1 MSRPPS
7 PSRTQSP
14 ARPWPPPRA
23 SGQGDGDHDVAD
35 LYRRYGATVLRRAS
49 RFLPA
54 AEAEE
59 LMHEVFLKLLE
70 NPASFRGESSPAT
83 WLYRVTTRLCID
95 RMRVQSGRNA
105 LIAKNARWLTP
116 QCDPGTLPEARVFLA
131 SLWQTLDEELAMIG
145 MLYYIDGLT
154 TAEIGR
160 MLGVSDRTIASRLT
174 ALTNAAKLAAG
185 EGSP

>member
-1 MSRPPS
+1 MSRPTS
-7 PSRTQSP
+7 PSKTP
-14 ARPWPPPRA
+14 AAA
-23 SGQGDGDHDVAD
+23 SDHDVAG
-35 LYRRYGATVLRRAS
+35 LYRRFGATVLRRCL

-59 LMHEVFLKLLE
+59 LMHEVFLKLIE

-95 RMRVQSGRNA
+95 RLRVQSGRNA
-105 LIAKNARWLTP
+105 LIAKNVRMLTP
-116 QCDPGTLPEARVFLA
+116 QCDPGTHPEARVFLA
-131 SLWQTLDEELAMIG
+131 SLWRTLDEELAMIG

-174 ALTNAAKLAAG
+174 ALTNVAKAAAG
-185 EGSP
+185 ELGRSP